1 MKYNN
6 YEQILFEW
14 LTNFVDKDSD
24 GNPLIYRDT
33 APTIEEI
40 ESFGSKVY
48 CAYTVFESDFGT
60 QITQPIMLFSY
71 GSRKK
76 VFAKK
81 ELLVKALLN
90 NAVVINGENI
100 KVKFTSGNPF
110 VQDRTDSDEK
120 VKGYYINITATVY
133 RI

>member
-14 LTNFVDKDSD
+14 LTNFVDKDSA

-48 CAYTVFESDFGT
+48 CVYTVFESDFGT

-76 VFAKK
+76 VFDKK
-81 ELLVKALLN
+81 ELLSNVLLN
-90 NAVVINGENI
+90 NAVVLDGDGI
-100 KVKFTSGNPF
+100 KVKLTSGNPF

>member
-48 CAYTVFESDFGT
+48 CVYTVFESDFGT

>member
-48 CAYTVFESDFGT
+48 CVYTVFESDFGT

-76 VFAKK
+76 VFDKK
-81 ELLVKALLN
+81 ELLSKN
-90 NAVVINGENI
+90 
-100 KVKFTSGNPF
+100 
-110 VQDRTDSDEK
+110 
-120 VKGYYINITATVY
+120 
-133 RI
+133 